1 MLRANRLYVDNC
13 PYIKLKYF
21 FSMKSILDA
30 FEGATRVHVI
40 NYGMMFGIEFPS
52 LIQHLSMRPG
62 GAPHFRLTGI

>member
-1 MLRANRLYVDNC
+1 
-13 PYIKLKYF
+13 
-21 FSMKSILDA
+21 MKSILDA